1 MRDKTAQDNDEA
13 SERKYDDDQKP
24 EAKVTVEGLYKIATN
39 LNHGLTI
46 QMDTNSMAE
55 PRIITLWPDNN
66 TLQNLWRITYE
77 AEYSAHIITNQHN
90 VRERSL
96 FVADEYDVFAA
107 VRPILFRPQ
116 HFWDFDTAG
125 SGLYV
130 IKNQYN
136 GRVLD
141 VRGSNTG
148 IGTRIIAWPYKG
160 TTNQVFKLVR
170 MGS

>member
-13 SERKYDDDQKP
+13 SERKYGDDQKP

-55 PRIITLWPDNN
+55 PRIVTLWPDNN

-96 FVADEYDVFAA
+96 FSMMYLQQYAQFFFDHNIFGILIQRALACMLLKINIMVAFWMSV
-107 VRPILFRPQ
+107 VPIQEL
-116 HFWDFDTAG
+116 
-125 SGLYV
+125 V
-130 IKNQYN
+130 
-136 GRVLD
+136 RVLSSGPIKE
-141 VRGSNTG
+141 RQIRYLN
-148 IGTRIIAWPYKG
+148 
-160 TTNQVFKLVR
+160 
-170 MGS
+170 

>member
-1 MRDKTAQDNDEA
+1 MRDKTAQDTDEA
-13 SERKYDDDQKP
+13 SERKRGDDQDP
-24 EAKVTVEGLYKIATN
+24 NAKVIVEGLYKIATN

-55 PRIITLWPDNN
+55 PRIITLWPDNG

-77 AEYSAHIITNQHN
+77 TEFSAHIITNQHN
-90 VRERSL
+90 VKERSI
-96 FVADEYDVFAA
+96 FVANEHDVFAA
-107 VRPILFRPQ
+107 QRPILFRPQ
-116 HFWDFDTAG
+116 HFWDFETAG

-130 IKNQYN
+130 IKSKHN

-148 IGTRIIAWPYKG
+148 TGTLIIAWPYGG

-170 MGS
+170 VGS